1 MSGPLPPLRGR
12 EIMRALE
19 RAGLELRRTRG
30 SHHIYRHM
38 TDKRRQTTIPDHGAR
53 ELPKGTVK
61 AIIAQAGLTED
72 EFKTF
77 L

>member
-1 MSGPLPPLRGR
+1 MSGRMPPLRGR

-19 RAGLELRRTRG
+19 RAGFELRRTRG
-30 SHHIYRHM
+30 SHHIYRHK
-38 TDKRRQTTIPDHGAR
+38 TDKRRSTTVPDHGTR
-53 ELPKGTVK
+53 QLPIGTLK

-72 EFKTF
+72 EFKTY